1 MKHKDPTSHP
11 DPQIEAL
18 LKAALADAPTQD
30 SGRESHAPA
39 QSKKKEDKDKATEEH
54 NDKTEQR
61 KDNRKEAPKE
71 DKKEDKKENKKEN
84 KKEKKRKKNN
94 DNDNANNDSNNDTD
108 NDTDD
113 EREEGKSLADVIRE
127 RANEVERRPLGSLT
141 LKSIVGGDIL
151 ATTAVRKQIGVII
164 LIVLFM
170 LVYISDRYSC
180 QQSLIQIDKLN
191 EELND
196 AKAKAL
202 SSSSK
207 LTEKSRESRVLEML
221 QACKDSTLHIS
232 TQPPY
237 IINIPEQ

>member
-30 SGRESHAPA
+30 SGKESHAPA
-39 QSKKKEDKDKATEEH
+39 QSKKKEDKDEATEEH

-61 KDNRKEAPKE
+61 KDNRKEDPKE
-71 DKKEDKKENKKEN
+71 DKKEDKKE
-84 KKEKKRKKNN
+84 KKRKKNN
-94 DNDNANNDSNNDTD
+94 NNANNDTD

-113 EREEGKSLADVIRE
+113 KREEGKSLADVIRE

-151 ATTAVRKQIGVII
+151 ATTAVRKQIGVIM

-221 QACKDSTLHIS
+221 QAYKDSTLHIS

>member
-18 LKAALADAPTQD
+18 LKAAMADAPTQD

-39 QSKKKEDKDKATEEH
+39 QSKKKEDKDEATEEH
-54 NDKTEQR
+54 NDKTEQ
-61 KDNRKEAPKE
+61 KKGNIKEDPKE
-71 DKKEDKKENKKEN
+71 DKKEDKKENKKES
-84 KKEKKRKKNN
+84 KKDKKRKKN
-94 DNDNANNDSNNDTD
+94 NDNANNDSNNDTD
-108 NDTDD
+108 NDTDN

-127 RANEVERRPLGSLT
+127 RANEVERRPLASLT

-151 ATTAVRKQIGVII
+151 ATTAVRKQIGVIL
-164 LIVLFM
+164 LIVFFM

>member
-18 LKAALADAPTQD
+18 LKAAMADAPIQD

-61 KDNRKEAPKE
+61 KDNRKEPPKE
-71 DKKEDKKENKKEN
+71 DKKEDKKENKKD
-84 KKEKKRKKNN
+84 KKCKKN
-94 DNDNANNDSNNDTD
+94 NDNANNDNDND

>member
-18 LKAALADAPTQD
+18 LKAAMADAPTQD

-61 KDNRKEAPKE
+61 KENRKEDPKE

-84 KKEKKRKKNN
+84 KKEKKRKK
-94 DNDNANNDSNNDTD
+94 NNDSNNDTD

-151 ATTAVRKQIGVII
+151 ATTAVRKQIGVIM

>member
-11 DPQIEAL
+11 DPQNEAL
-18 LKAALADAPTQD
+18 LKAAMADAPTQD

-61 KDNRKEAPKE
+61 KDNRKETPKE
-71 DKKEDKKENKKEN
+71 DKKEDKKES
-84 KKEKKRKKNN
+84 KKEKKRKKN
-94 DNDNANNDSNNDTD
+94 NDNANNDSNNDTD

-151 ATTAVRKQIGVII
+151 ATTAVRKQIGVIM

-202 SSSSK
+202 SSGSK

>member
-30 SGRESHAPA
+30 SGKDNHAPT
-39 QSKKKEDKDKATEEH
+39 QSKKKEEKDLAREEESKKKEQDKDTPKEE
-54 NDKTEQR
+54 K
-61 KDNRKEAPKE
+61 KE
-71 DKKEDKKENKKEN
+71 DKKEDKK
-84 KKEKKRKKNN
+84 RKKNN
-94 DNDNANNDSNNDTD
+94 DKQKNDDAATTD
-108 NDTDD
+108 EADD
-113 EREEGKSLADVIRE
+113 KHEEGKSLADVIRE
-127 RANEVERRPLGSLT
+127 RANEVERQPLGSLT

-151 ATTAVRKQIGVII
+151 ATTAVRKQIGVIM

-232 TQPPY
+232 SQPPY
-237 IINIPEQ
+237 IINVPEQ

>member
-61 KDNRKEAPKE
+61 KDNREGNPKE
-71 DKKEDKKENKKEN
+71 DKKEDKKENKKE
-84 KKEKKRKKNN
+84 KKRKKNN
-94 DNDNANNDSNNDTD
+94 ANDNNDSNNDTD

-151 ATTAVRKQIGVII
+151 ATTAVRKQIGVIM

-221 QACKDSTLHIS
+221 QDCKDSTLHIS

>member
-30 SGRESHAPA
+30 SGKDNHAPT
-39 QSKKKEDKDKATEEH
+39 QSKKKEEKDPAREEENKKKEQDKDTPKEE
-54 NDKTEQR
+54 K
-61 KDNRKEAPKE
+61 KE
-71 DKKEDKKENKKEN
+71 DKKEDKK
-84 KKEKKRKKNN
+84 RQKNN
-94 DNDNANNDSNNDTD
+94 DKQKNNDATTD
-108 NDTDD
+108 EADD
-113 EREEGKSLADVIRE
+113 KHEEGKSLADVIRE
-127 RANEVERRPLGSLT
+127 RANEVERQPLGSLT

-151 ATTAVRKQIGVII
+151 ATTAVRKQIGVIM

-207 LTEKSRESRVLEML
+207 LTEKSRESRVLDML

-232 TQPPY
+232 SQPPY
-237 IINIPEQ
+237 IINVPEQ

>member
-30 SGRESHAPA
+30 SGKDNHAPT
-39 QSKKKEDKDKATEEH
+39 QSKKKEEKDLAREEESKKKEQDKDTPKEE
-54 NDKTEQR
+54 K
-61 KDNRKEAPKE
+61 KE
-71 DKKEDKKENKKEN
+71 DKKEDKK
-84 KKEKKRKKNN
+84 RKKNN
-94 DNDNANNDSNNDTD
+94 DKQKNNDDT
-108 NDTDD
+108 TDD
-113 EREEGKSLADVIRE
+113 ADDKHEEGKSLADVIRE
-127 RANEVERRPLGSLT
+127 RANEVERQPLGSLT

-151 ATTAVRKQIGVII
+151 ATTAVRKQIGVIM

-232 TQPPY
+232 SQPPY
-237 IINIPEQ
+237 IINVPEQ

>member
-1 MKHKDPTSHP
+1 MPPPRTA
-11 DPQIEAL
+11 EG
-18 LKAALADAPTQD
+18 KAMHLPKA
-30 SGRESHAPA
+30 RR
-39 QSKKKEDKDKATEEH
+39 KKTKARQ
-54 NDKTEQR
+54 QR
-61 KDNRKEAPKE
+61 NITTKQENPKE
-71 DKKEDKKENKKEN
+71 DKKEDKKESKKD
-84 KKEKKRKKNN
+84 KKRKKNN
-94 DNDNANNDSNNDTD
+94 DNDNAKNNSNNDTD

-151 ATTAVRKQIGVII
+151 ATTAVRKQIGVIM

>member
-30 SGRESHAPA
+30 SGKDNHAPT
-39 QSKKKEDKDKATEEH
+39 QSKKKEEKDPATEEESKKKEQ
-54 NDKTEQR
+54 DKDTP
-61 KDNRKEAPKE
+61 KEEKKE
-71 DKKEDKKENKKEN
+71 DKKEDKK
-84 KKEKKRKKNN
+84 RKKNN
-94 DNDNANNDSNNDTD
+94 DKQKNNDDT
-108 NDTDD
+108 TDEAD
-113 EREEGKSLADVIRE
+113 AKHEEGKSLADVIRE
-127 RANEVERRPLGSLT
+127 RANEVERQPLGSLT

-151 ATTAVRKQIGVII
+151 ATTAVRKQIGVIM

-232 TQPPY
+232 SQPPY
-237 IINIPEQ
+237 IINVPEQ

>member
-30 SGRESHAPA
+30 SGKDNHAPT
-39 QSKKKEDKDKATEEH
+39 QSKKKEEKGPATEEE
-54 NDKTEQR
+54 NKKKEQDKDTP
-61 KDNRKEAPKE
+61 KEERKE
-71 DKKEDKKENKKEN
+71 DKKEDKK
-84 KKEKKRKKNN
+84 RKKNN
-94 DNDNANNDSNNDTD
+94 DKQKNNDDT
-108 NDTDD
+108 TDEAD
-113 EREEGKSLADVIRE
+113 DKHEEGKSLADVIRE
-127 RANEVERRPLGSLT
+127 RANEVERQPLGSLT

-151 ATTAVRKQIGVII
+151 ATTAVRKQIGVIM

-232 TQPPY
+232 SQPPY
-237 IINIPEQ
+237 IINVPEQ

>member
-30 SGRESHAPA
+30 SGKDNHAPT
-39 QSKKKEDKDKATEEH
+39 QSKKKEEKDPATEEE
-54 NDKTEQR
+54 NKKKEQDKDTP
-61 KDNRKEAPKE
+61 KEEKKE
-71 DKKEDKKENKKEN
+71 DKKEDKK
-84 KKEKKRKKNN
+84 RQKNN
-94 DNDNANNDSNNDTD
+94 DKQKNNDATTD
-108 NDTDD
+108 EADD
-113 EREEGKSLADVIRE
+113 KHEEGKSLADVIRE
-127 RANEVERRPLGSLT
+127 RANEVERQPLGSLT

-151 ATTAVRKQIGVII
+151 ATTAVRKQIGVIM

-232 TQPPY
+232 SQPPY
-237 IINIPEQ
+237 IINVPEQ

>member
-18 LKAALADAPTQD
+18 LKAAMADAPTQD
-30 SGRESHAPA
+30 SGKESHAPA
-39 QSKKKEDKDKATEEH
+39 QSKKKEDKDEATEEH

-61 KDNRKEAPKE
+61 KDNRKEDPKE
-71 DKKEDKKENKKEN
+71 DKKEDKEEDKKETEN

-94 DNDNANNDSNNDTD
+94 DSNNDTD
-108 NDTDD
+108 N

-127 RANEVERRPLGSLT
+127 RANEVERRPLASLT

-151 ATTAVRKQIGVII
+151 ATTAVRKQIGVIL
-164 LIVLFM
+164 LIVFFM

>member
-30 SGRESHAPA
+30 SGKESHAPA

-61 KDNRKEAPKE
+61 KDNRKETLKE
-71 DKKEDKKENKKEN
+71 DKKEDKKENKKD
-84 KKEKKRKKNN
+84 KKRKKNN
-94 DNDNANNDSNNDTD
+94 DNAKNNSNNDTD

-151 ATTAVRKQIGVII
+151 ATTAVRKQIGVIM

>member
-30 SGRESHAPA
+30 SGKDNHAPT
-39 QSKKKEDKDKATEEH
+39 QSKKKEEKDPTREEE
-54 NDKTEQR
+54 NKKKEQN
-61 KDNRKEAPKE
+61 KDTPKEERKE
-71 DKKEDKKENKKEN
+71 DKKEDKK
-84 KKEKKRKKNN
+84 RKKNN
-94 DNDNANNDSNNDTD
+94 DKQKNDDDT
-108 NDTDD
+108 TDEAD
-113 EREEGKSLADVIRE
+113 DKHEEGKSLADVIRE
-127 RANEVERRPLGSLT
+127 RANEVERQPLGSLT

-151 ATTAVRKQIGVII
+151 ATTAVRKQIGVIM

-207 LTEKSRESRVLEML
+207 LTEKSRESRVLDML

-232 TQPPY
+232 SQPPY
-237 IINIPEQ
+237 IINVPEQ

>member
-30 SGRESHAPA
+30 SGKDNHAPT
-39 QSKKKEDKDKATEEH
+39 QSKKKEEKDLATEEESKKKEQ
-54 NDKTEQR
+54 DK
-61 KDNRKEAPKE
+61 DAPKE
-71 DKKEDKKENKKEN
+71 EKKENKKED
-84 KKEKKRKKNN
+84 KKRKKNN
-94 DNDNANNDSNNDTD
+94 DKQKNNDNTTD
-108 NDTDD
+108 EADD
-113 EREEGKSLADVIRE
+113 KHEEGKSLADVIRE
-127 RANEVERRPLGSLT
+127 RANEVERQPLGSLT

-151 ATTAVRKQIGVII
+151 ATTAVRKQIGVIM

-232 TQPPY
+232 SQPPY
-237 IINIPEQ
+237 IINVPEQ

>member
-30 SGRESHAPA
+30 NGKDNHAPT
-39 QSKKKEDKDKATEEH
+39 QSKKKEEKDPSTEEENKKKEQDKDTPKEE
-54 NDKTEQR
+54 R
-61 KDNRKEAPKE
+61 KE
-71 DKKEDKKENKKEN
+71 DKKEDKK
-84 KKEKKRKKNN
+84 RKKNN
-94 DNDNANNDSNNDTD
+94 DKQKNNDDTTDNA
-108 NDTDD
+108 DD
-113 EREEGKSLADVIRE
+113 KHEEGKSLADVIRE
-127 RANEVERRPLGSLT
+127 RANEVERQPLGSLT

-151 ATTAVRKQIGVII
+151 ATTAVRKQIGVIM

-232 TQPPY
+232 SQPPY
-237 IINIPEQ
+237 IINVPEQ

>member
-30 SGRESHAPA
+30 SGKDNHAPT
-39 QSKKKEDKDKATEEH
+39 QSKKKEEKDPTTEEESKKKEQDKDIPKEE
-54 NDKTEQR
+54 R
-61 KDNRKEAPKE
+61 KE
-71 DKKEDKKENKKEN
+71 DKKEDKK
-84 KKEKKRKKNN
+84 RKKNN
-94 DNDNANNDSNNDTD
+94 DKQKNDDDT
-108 NDTDD
+108 TDD
-113 EREEGKSLADVIRE
+113 ADDKHEEGKSLADVIRE
-127 RANEVERRPLGSLT
+127 RANEVERQPLGSLT

-151 ATTAVRKQIGVII
+151 ATTAVRKQIGVIM

-232 TQPPY
+232 SQPPY
-237 IINIPEQ
+237 IINVPEQ

>member
-61 KDNRKEAPKE
+61 KDNRKENPKE

-84 KKEKKRKKNN
+84 KKEKMRKKN
-94 DNDNANNDSNNDTD
+94 NDNANNDSN

-151 ATTAVRKQIGVII
+151 ATTAVRKQIGVIM

>member
-18 LKAALADAPTQD
+18 LKAAMADAPTQD
-30 SGRESHAPA
+30 SGKDSHVPA
-39 QSKKKEDKDKATEEH
+39 QSKKKEDKDKATEEQ
-54 NDKTEQR
+54 NNKTEQ
-61 KDNRKEAPKE
+61 KKGNIKEDPKE
-71 DKKEDKKENKKEN
+71 DKKEDKKENKKD
-84 KKEKKRKKNN
+84 KKRKKNN
-94 DNDNANNDSNNDTD
+94 DNDKNNNDSNNDTD
-108 NDTDD
+108 N

-127 RANEVERRPLGSLT
+127 RANEVERRPLASLT

-151 ATTAVRKQIGVII
+151 ATAAVRKQIGVIL
-164 LIVLFM
+164 LIVFFM

>member
-30 SGRESHAPA
+30 SGKDNHAPT
-39 QSKKKEDKDKATEEH
+39 QSKKKEEKDPATEEE
-54 NDKTEQR
+54 NKKKEQDKDTP
-61 KDNRKEAPKE
+61 KEERKE
-71 DKKEDKKENKKEN
+71 DKKEDKK
-84 KKEKKRKKNN
+84 RKKNN
-94 DNDNANNDSNNDTD
+94 DKQKNNDATTD
-108 NDTDD
+108 EAEDKH
-113 EREEGKSLADVIRE
+113 EEGKSLADVIRE
-127 RANEVERRPLGSLT
+127 RANEVERQPLGSLT

-151 ATTAVRKQIGVII
+151 ATTAVRKQIGVIM

-232 TQPPY
+232 SQPPY
-237 IINIPEQ
+237 IINVPEQ

>member
-30 SGRESHAPA
+30 SGKDNHAPT
-39 QSKKKEDKDKATEEH
+39 QSKKKEEKDLATEEE
-54 NDKTEQR
+54 NKKKEQDKDTP
-61 KDNRKEAPKE
+61 KEERKE
-71 DKKEDKKENKKEN
+71 DKKEDKK
-84 KKEKKRKKNN
+84 RKKNN
-94 DNDNANNDSNNDTD
+94 DKQKNNDAATTD
-108 NDTDD
+108 EADD
-113 EREEGKSLADVIRE
+113 KHEEGKSLADVIRE
-127 RANEVERRPLGSLT
+127 RANEVERQPLGSLT

-151 ATTAVRKQIGVII
+151 ATTAVRKQIGVIM

-232 TQPPY
+232 SQPPY
-237 IINIPEQ
+237 IINVPEQ

>member
-30 SGRESHAPA
+30 SGKDNHAPT
-39 QSKKKEDKDKATEEH
+39 QSKKKEEKDPATEEE
-54 NDKTEQR
+54 NKKKEQDKDTP
-61 KDNRKEAPKE
+61 KEEKKE
-71 DKKEDKKENKKEN
+71 DKKEDKK
-84 KKEKKRKKNN
+84 RKKNN
-94 DNDNANNDSNNDTD
+94 DKQKNNDTT
-108 NDTDD
+108 TDD
-113 EREEGKSLADVIRE
+113 ADDKHEEGKSLADVIRE
-127 RANEVERRPLGSLT
+127 RANEVERQPLGSLT

-151 ATTAVRKQIGVII
+151 ATTAVRKQIGVIM

-232 TQPPY
+232 SQPPY
-237 IINIPEQ
+237 IINVPEQ

>member
-61 KDNRKEAPKE
+61 KDNREGNPKE
-71 DKKEDKKENKKEN
+71 DKKEDKKESKKD
-84 KKEKKRKKNN
+84 KKRKKNN
-94 DNDNANNDSNNDTD
+94 DNAKNNSNNDTD

-151 ATTAVRKQIGVII
+151 ATTAVRKQIGVIM

>member
-71 DKKEDKKENKKEN
+71 DKKEDKKENKKE
-84 KKEKKRKKNN
+84 KKRKKN
-94 DNDNANNDSNNDTD
+94 NDNANNDSNNDTD
-108 NDTDD
+108 N

>member
-1 MKHKDPTSHP
+1 MKHKDPTSHS

-39 QSKKKEDKDKATEEH
+39 QSKKKEDKDEATEEH
-54 NDKTEQR
+54 TDKTEQR
-61 KDNRKEAPKE
+61 KDNRKENPKE
-71 DKKEDKKENKKEN
+71 DKKEDKKENKKD
-84 KKEKKRKKNN
+84 KKREKNN
-94 DNDNANNDSNNDTD
+94 ANAKNNSNNDTD

-151 ATTAVRKQIGVII
+151 ATTAVRKQIGVIM

-202 SSSSK
+202 SSGSK

-221 QACKDSTLHIS
+221 QAYKDSTLHIS

>member
-30 SGRESHAPA
+30 NGKNNHAPT
-39 QSKKKEDKDKATEEH
+39 QSKKKEEKDPATEEE
-54 NDKTEQR
+54 NKKKEQDKDTP
-61 KDNRKEAPKE
+61 KEERKE
-71 DKKEDKKENKKEN
+71 DKKEDKK
-84 KKEKKRKKNN
+84 RKKNN
-94 DNDNANNDSNNDTD
+94 DKQKNNDTT
-108 NDTDD
+108 TDD
-113 EREEGKSLADVIRE
+113 ADDKHEEGKSLADVIRE
-127 RANEVERRPLGSLT
+127 RANEVERQPLGSLT

-151 ATTAVRKQIGVII
+151 ATTAVRKQIGVIM

-232 TQPPY
+232 SQPPY
-237 IINIPEQ
+237 IINVPEQ

>member
-30 SGRESHAPA
+30 SERKSHAPA
-39 QSKKKEDKDKATEEH
+39 QSKKKEDKATEEH

-61 KDNRKEAPKE
+61 KDNRKEDPKE
-71 DKKEDKKENKKEN
+71 DKKEDKKENKKE
-84 KKEKKRKKNN
+84 KKRKKN
-94 DNDNANNDSNNDTD
+94 NANNDSNNDTD

-113 EREEGKSLADVIRE
+113 KREEGKSLADVIRE

-151 ATTAVRKQIGVII
+151 ATTAVRKQIGVIM

>member
-30 SGRESHAPA
+30 SGKDNHAPT
-39 QSKKKEDKDKATEEH
+39 QSKKKEEKDLATEEE
-54 NDKTEQR
+54 NKKKEQDKDTP
-61 KDNRKEAPKE
+61 KEERKE
-71 DKKEDKKENKKEN
+71 DKKEDKK
-84 KKEKKRKKNN
+84 RKKNN
-94 DNDNANNDSNNDTD
+94 DKQKNNDDTTDNA
-108 NDTDD
+108 DD
-113 EREEGKSLADVIRE
+113 KHEEGKSLADVIRE
-127 RANEVERRPLGSLT
+127 RANEVERQPLGSLT

-151 ATTAVRKQIGVII
+151 ATTAVRKQIGVIM

-207 LTEKSRESRVLEML
+207 LTEKSRESRVLDML

-232 TQPPY
+232 SQPPY
-237 IINIPEQ
+237 IINVPEQ

>member
-18 LKAALADAPTQD
+18 LKAAMADAPTQD
-30 SGRESHAPA
+30 SERESHAPA

-61 KDNRKEAPKE
+61 KDNRKENPKE
-71 DKKEDKKENKKEN
+71 DKKEDKKENKKE
-84 KKEKKRKKNN
+84 KKRKKY
-94 DNDNANNDSNNDTD
+94 NANNDTDNNTD

-113 EREEGKSLADVIRE
+113 KREEGKSLADVIRE

-151 ATTAVRKQIGVII
+151 ATTAVRKQIGVIM

>member
-30 SGRESHAPA
+30 SGKDNHAHT
-39 QSKKKEDKDKATEEH
+39 QSKKKEEKDPATEEE
-54 NDKTEQR
+54 NKKKEQDK
-61 KDNRKEAPKE
+61 DAPKE
-71 DKKEDKKENKKEN
+71 EKKENKKED
-84 KKEKKRKKNN
+84 KKRKKNN
-94 DNDNANNDSNNDTD
+94 DKQKNDDAT
-108 NDTDD
+108 TDD
-113 EREEGKSLADVIRE
+113 ADDKHEEGKSLADVIRE
-127 RANEVERRPLGSLT
+127 RANEVERQPLGSLT

-151 ATTAVRKQIGVII
+151 ATTAVRKQIGVIM

-232 TQPPY
+232 SQPPY
-237 IINIPEQ
+237 IINVPEQ

>member
-30 SGRESHAPA
+30 SGKDNHAPT
-39 QSKKKEDKDKATEEH
+39 QSKKKEEKDLATEEESKKKEQ
-54 NDKTEQR
+54 DKDTP
-61 KDNRKEAPKE
+61 KEERKE
-71 DKKEDKKENKKEN
+71 DKKEDKK
-84 KKEKKRKKNN
+84 RKKNN
-94 DNDNANNDSNNDTD
+94 DKQKNNDDT
-108 NDTDD
+108 TDEAD
-113 EREEGKSLADVIRE
+113 DKHEEGKSLADVIRE
-127 RANEVERRPLGSLT
+127 RANEVERQPLGSLT

-151 ATTAVRKQIGVII
+151 ATTAVRKQIGVIM

-232 TQPPY
+232 SQPPY
-237 IINIPEQ
+237 IINVPEQ

>member
-30 SGRESHAPA
+30 SGKDNHAPT
-39 QSKKKEDKDKATEEH
+39 QSKKKEEKDLATEEE
-54 NDKTEQR
+54 NKKKEQDKDTP
-61 KDNRKEAPKE
+61 KEEKKE
-71 DKKEDKKENKKEN
+71 DKKEDKK
-84 KKEKKRKKNN
+84 RKKNN
-94 DNDNANNDSNNDTD
+94 DKQKNNDATTDNA
-108 NDTDD
+108 DD
-113 EREEGKSLADVIRE
+113 KHEEGKSLADVIRE
-127 RANEVERRPLGSLT
+127 RANEVERQPLGSLT

-151 ATTAVRKQIGVII
+151 ATTAVRKQIGVIM

-232 TQPPY
+232 SQPPY
-237 IINIPEQ
+237 IINVPEQ

>member
-18 LKAALADAPTQD
+18 LKAALADTPTQD
-30 SGRESHAPA
+30 SGKESHAPA
-39 QSKKKEDKDKATEEH
+39 QSKKEEDKDKATEEH

-61 KDNRKEAPKE
+61 KDNRKETPKE
-71 DKKEDKKENKKEN
+71 DKKEDKKEN

-94 DNDNANNDSNNDTD
+94 DNANNDNN

-151 ATTAVRKQIGVII
+151 ATTAVRKQIGVIM

>member
-30 SGRESHAPA
+30 SGKDNHAPT
-39 QSKKKEDKDKATEEH
+39 QSKKKEEKDPATEEE
-54 NDKTEQR
+54 NKKKEQDK
-61 KDNRKEAPKE
+61 DIPKEERKE
-71 DKKEDKKENKKEN
+71 DKKEDKK
-84 KKEKKRKKNN
+84 RKKNN
-94 DNDNANNDSNNDTD
+94 DKQKNNEDATTD
-108 NDTDD
+108 EADD
-113 EREEGKSLADVIRE
+113 KHEEGKSLADVIRE
-127 RANEVERRPLGSLT
+127 RANEVERQPLGSLT

-151 ATTAVRKQIGVII
+151 ATTAVRKQIGVIM

-232 TQPPY
+232 SQPPY
-237 IINIPEQ
+237 IINVPEQ

>member
-30 SGRESHAPA
+30 NGKDNHAPT
-39 QSKKKEDKDKATEEH
+39 QSKKKEEKDPATEEE
-54 NDKTEQR
+54 NKKKEQDKDTP
-61 KDNRKEAPKE
+61 KEEKKE
-71 DKKEDKKENKKEN
+71 DKKEDKK
-84 KKEKKRKKNN
+84 RKKNN
-94 DNDNANNDSNNDTD
+94 DKQKNDDDTTDNA
-108 NDTDD
+108 DD
-113 EREEGKSLADVIRE
+113 KHEEGKSLADVIRE
-127 RANEVERRPLGSLT
+127 RANEVERQPLGSLT

-151 ATTAVRKQIGVII
+151 ATTAVRKQIGVIM

-232 TQPPY
+232 SQPPY
-237 IINIPEQ
+237 IINVPEQ

>member
-39 QSKKKEDKDKATEEH
+39 QSKKKEDKDEATEEH

-61 KDNRKEAPKE
+61 KDNRKETPKE
-71 DKKEDKKENKKEN
+71 DKKEDKKE
-84 KKEKKRKKNN
+84 KKRKKNN
-94 DNDNANNDSNNDTD
+94 ANNDSN

-127 RANEVERRPLGSLT
+127 RANEVERRPLASLT

-151 ATTAVRKQIGVII
+151 ATTAVRKQIGVIL

>member
-39 QSKKKEDKDKATEEH
+39 QSKKEEEKDKATEEH
-54 NDKTEQR
+54 NNKTEQR
-61 KDNRKEAPKE
+61 IDDRKENPKE
-71 DKKEDKKENKKEN
+71 DKKEDKKESKKEN

-94 DNDNANNDSNNDTD
+94 DSN

>member
-30 SGRESHAPA
+30 SGKDNHAPT
-39 QSKKKEDKDKATEEH
+39 QSKKKEEKDLAREEENKKKEQDKDTPKEE
-54 NDKTEQR
+54 R
-61 KDNRKEAPKE
+61 KE
-71 DKKEDKKENKKEN
+71 DKKEDKK
-84 KKEKKRKKNN
+84 RKKNN
-94 DNDNANNDSNNDTD
+94 DKQKNNDATTD
-108 NDTDD
+108 EADD
-113 EREEGKSLADVIRE
+113 KHEEGKSLADVIRE
-127 RANEVERRPLGSLT
+127 RANEVERQPLGSLT

-151 ATTAVRKQIGVII
+151 ATTAVRKQIGVIM

-232 TQPPY
+232 SQPPY
-237 IINIPEQ
+237 IINVPEQ